1 MKPGGA
7 DWVRELNDDMAAII
21 EEGCQKT
28 GSPEGFIRF
37 RFGGYVALG
46 DVWAAPLVSTYACLR
61 GTRLMTIQLSFITV
75 TIILLTAA
83 GLVGTQEAKRRRNS
97 ATRGSGRAVAVGP
110 PRRTSAHQFSAC
122 VKALFPGLIDGR
134 MRPTNFA
141 CDHNSREDR

>member
-28 GSPEGFIRF
+28 GVLRASSGSDLVGMLRS
-37 RFGGYVALG
+37 G

-61 GTRLMTIQLSFITV
+61 GTRLMTIRLSFITV

-83 GLVGTQEAKRRRNS
+83 GLVGPKRPSGAETLPREAQDVPLLLVRR
-97 ATRGSGRAVAVGP
+97 VGP
-110 PRRTSAHQFSAC
+110 LHTSLAP
-122 VKALFPGLIDGR
+122 AL
-134 MRPTNFA
+134 RPFFQV
-141 CDHNSREDR
+141 S